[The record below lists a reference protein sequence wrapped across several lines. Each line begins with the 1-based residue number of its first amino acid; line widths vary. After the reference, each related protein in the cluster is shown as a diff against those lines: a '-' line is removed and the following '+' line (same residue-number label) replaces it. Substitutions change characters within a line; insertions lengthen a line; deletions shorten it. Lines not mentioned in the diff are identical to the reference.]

1 MKKWMVLAAL
11 VVAVMIVVSPA
22 NAQGNKFKV
31 YAAANYVLPTSDLK
45 TRFDDE
51 LDTVEL
57 AAAAGWSLGF
67 EWRLGKWGGLE
78 LDYLMAD
85 YDIEFA
91 GEKIAETTMSPLTA
105 SFNFHIVHTKIIDF
119 YIGPSV
125 SYVTWDDV
133 SFADGDEAGVD
144 SEWAYGAQIGTDFA
158 LIKTVAIVTALRW
171 QQMDLSPSDGDES
184 IGVNPLYAKVGIA
197 VRW

>member
-1 MKKWMVLAAL
+1 MKKWMVLAVL

-22 NAQGNKFKV
+22 NAQGNKYKV
-31 YAAANYVLPTSDLK
+31 YAAANYLYPTSDLK

-51 LDTVEL
+51 VDTVE
-57 AAAAGWSLGF
+57 ASDSVGWSLGF

-78 LDYLMAD
+78 FDYLRAES
-85 YDIEFA
+85 DIEFA
-91 GEKIAETTMSPLTA
+91 GETIAETTMSPLTA
-105 SFNFHIVHTKIIDF
+105 SFNFHIIHTKIIDF
-119 YIGPSV
+119 YVGPSIA
-125 SYVTWDDV
+125 YVTWDDITDI
-133 SFADGDEAGVD
+133 DGESSGVD
-144 SEWAYGAQIGTDFA
+144 SGWAYGAQIGTDFSLVKAVA
-158 LIKTVAIVTALRW
+158 LVTAIRW